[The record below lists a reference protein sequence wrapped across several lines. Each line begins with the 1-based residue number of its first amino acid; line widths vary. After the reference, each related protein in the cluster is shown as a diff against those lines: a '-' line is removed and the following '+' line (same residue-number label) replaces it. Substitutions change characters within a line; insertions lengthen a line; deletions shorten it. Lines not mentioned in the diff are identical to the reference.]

1 MTKSAFSSIL
11 SVIIFFLIHCTLS
24 ISFFMSFWSK
34 FNIYS
39 SFSTQILLSI
49 LSNSFT
55 AQVAVPVPAP
65 TSSKLVISAYG
76 IISKLCFNAKHTAP
90 YVAGILLTAYA
101 TASSPLAIS
110 LVLILLDD
118 LSLYFSLIF
127 CALCF
132 NFFNSIS
139 SISCSN
145 FSFKSIGNS
154 IFLTFPLI
162 NLQLILFLSFKY
174 FEFLFLLLNLHLL
187 LIWYIFIFNIVL
199 RSKHFIWQ
207 ILLFYVVSWI
217 IMWVFV
223 ANMVAF
229 FFHSFCWCISYMH
242 WYFACIFICNIF
254 QSLIYC

>member
-1 MTKSAFSSIL
+1 
-11 SVIIFFLIHCTLS
+11 
-24 ISFFMSFWSK
+24 MSFLPK

-39 SFSTQILLSI
+39 SFSTQILLSV
-49 LSNSFT
+49 LSISFT

-101 TASSPLAIS
+101 TASSLLAIS
-110 LVLILLDD
+110 LVLILFDD

-162 NLQLILFLSFKY
+162 NLQLNF
-174 FEFLFLLLNLHLL
+174 
-187 LIWYIFIFNIVL
+187 IFIIKVL
-199 RSKHFIWQ
+199 R
-207 ILLFYVVSWI
+207 
-217 IMWVFV
+217 
-223 ANMVAF
+223 
-229 FFHSFCWCISYMH
+229 
-242 WYFACIFICNIF
+242 IFIIAFKFTFASNLVYF
-254 QSLIYC
+254 HL